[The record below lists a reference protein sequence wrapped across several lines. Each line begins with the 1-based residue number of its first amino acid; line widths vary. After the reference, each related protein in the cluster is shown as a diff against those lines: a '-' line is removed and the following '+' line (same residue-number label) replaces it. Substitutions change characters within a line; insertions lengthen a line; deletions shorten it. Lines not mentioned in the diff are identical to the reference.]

1 MELTK
6 VTWLIAN
13 KLTLNT
19 AKSKAIIISPKLNSP
34 TIEMDI
40 NCPLGIIKSVK
51 SAKYLGVTLD
61 EKLNFMSHIKTLEP
75 KIARSV
81 GILSKLK
88 YYLPESALLKLYYSS
103 NLNYGLPA

>member
-6 VTWLIAN
+6 VTNWLIAN
-13 KLTLNT
+13 KLTHNT
-19 AKSKAIIISPKLNSP
+19 SKSKTAIISPKLNSP

-40 NCPLGIIKSVK
+40 NCPHGIIKSIK

-75 KIARSV
+75 YPSYREITKIA
-81 GILSKLK
+81 G
-88 YYLPESALLKLYYSS
+88 
-103 NLNYGLPA
+103 